1 MRDKS
6 RIKPF
11 LQEVSNIWEKYPD
24 LRFGQLVMDVM
35 QNSNLLWTIEDDEM
49 LEAFHEFD
57 DAIQG
62 RRENCETS
70 EG

>member
-11 LQEVSNIWEKYPD
+11 LAEVSDIWEKYPD

-35 QNSNLLWTIEDDEM
+35 PNCNRLWNIEEDSM

-57 DAIQG
+57 EGIQG
-62 RRENCETS
+62 HREAAKKG